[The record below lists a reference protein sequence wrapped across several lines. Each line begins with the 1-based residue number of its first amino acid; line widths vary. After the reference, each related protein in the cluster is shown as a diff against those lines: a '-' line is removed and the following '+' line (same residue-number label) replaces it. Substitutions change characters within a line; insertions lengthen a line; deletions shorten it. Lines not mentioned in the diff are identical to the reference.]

1 MAIPFT
7 DCSSVKCTQEH
18 ILIRAPEEEKEVVP
32 QKKRQK
38 WKKKS
43 AKGATLC
50 RENSIRKSS
59 QRENI
64 YTVNTYALIKQD
76 PTQWRTTIRIVKEIN
91 ETTTGSSFSR
101 HITIY
106 LPSVTQMKMRRLYI

>member
-1 MAIPFT
+1 VAIPCT
-7 DCSSVKCTQEH
+7 DCSSIKCTQEH

-32 QKKRQK
+32 QKKREK
-38 WKKKS
+38 WKKS

-59 QRENI
+59 QGENI
-64 YTVNTYALIKQD
+64 YTVHTYALIKQD
-76 PTQWRTTIRIVKEIN
+76 ATQWRTTIRIVKEIN
-91 ETTTGSSFSR
+91 ETTTGSSFFR

-106 LPSVTQMKMRRLYI
+106 LPSVTHMKIKRLYI